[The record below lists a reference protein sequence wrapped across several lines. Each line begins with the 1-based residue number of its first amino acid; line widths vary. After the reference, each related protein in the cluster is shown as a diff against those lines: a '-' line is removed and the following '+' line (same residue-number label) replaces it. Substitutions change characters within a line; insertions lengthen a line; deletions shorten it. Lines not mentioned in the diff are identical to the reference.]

1 MFLEN
6 ADQII
11 YSLALAFNYAV
22 MLNGLITYFIPKQM
36 GQLKR
41 KFRLLDDTSKPSQ
54 QLELL
59 EPVSCLG

>member
-22 MLNGLITYFIPKQM
+22 MLNGLITYFIPPKKFHVIEASISETFNHCTYLKKSFKQII
-36 GQLKR
+36 KI
-41 KFRLLDDTSKPSQ
+41 
-54 QLELL
+54 
-59 EPVSCLG
+59 